1 MIRTIRAALFILALV
16 PALAVAQ
23 QSDSAGKKSK
33 SDSAGKKSKSDSAKK
48 ADPAKRLEKAAAL
61 PLFATRTPLEF
72 TLAADFR
79 ALSRDRDT
87 LSKKLYPGTIK
98 VLREP
103 GGTDT
108 VRIPVQLRTRGHFR
122 LLQRN
127 CPFIP
132 LRVEF
137 WKDSVKKTPF
147 EGQSDLKL
155 VTHCRDDGRYQ
166 QYVYAEEMVYRIHNL
181 VTPLSF
187 RSRLSSVSYTDTT
200 GKSLGKF
207 PAFFI
212 EDERDVARRNGGKIP
227 ELRGALW
234 DDLDPVESARFAL
247 FEYMIGNTD
256 FSIYALHNVRILA
269 AEGARYAPIAY
280 DFDFSGLVSAHYAT
294 PDPRLGIK
302 DVRTRLYRGGC
313 SLNEHVPKVA
323 ADLLSLKPAVLAAYD
338 SVPGINR
345 NTVKDAKYFLNEFF
359 DQVREPR
366 ELKSMII
373 DRCNRNPGI

>member
-1 MIRTIRAALFILALV
+1 MIRLICVALGTF
-16 PALAVAQ
+16 ALAPVLGAAQ
-23 QSDSAGKKSK
+23 SADSSSKKK
-33 SDSAGKKSKSDSAKK
+33 P

-61 PLFATRTPLEF
+61 PLFATRTPFEF

-79 ALSRDRDT
+79 TLSRDRDT
-87 LSKKLYPGTIK
+87 LSTKRYPGTIK
-98 VLREP
+98 VLREA

-108 VRIPVQLRTRGHFR
+108 LRIPVQLRTRGHFR

-132 LRVEF
+132 LRIEF
-137 WKDSVKKTPF
+137 AKDSVKKTPF

-155 VTHCRDDGRYQ
+155 VTHCRDDDRYK
-166 QYVYAEEMVYRIHNL
+166 QYVYAEEMVYRVHNL

-187 RSRLSSVSYTDTT
+187 RSRLSSVTYSDTT

-212 EDERDVARRNGGKIP
+212 EDERDVGRRNGGKIQ

-234 DDLDPVESARFAL
+234 DDLDQVEATRFAL
-247 FEYMIGNTD
+247 LEYMIGNTD
-256 FSIYALHNVRILA
+256 FSIYALHNVRILT
-269 AEGARYAPIAY
+269 AEGTRYAPIAY
-280 DFDFSGLVSAHYAT
+280 DFDFSGLVNAHYAT
-294 PDPRLGIK
+294 ADPRLNLR

-323 ADLLSLKPAVLAAYD
+323 AEMLSLKAAVLAVYD
-338 SVPGINR
+338 SVPGMNR
-345 NTVKDAKYFLNEFF
+345 NVVRDAKYYLNEFF
-359 DQVREPR
+359 DLLRDQR
-366 ELKSMII
+366 ELKSMVM
-373 DRCNRNPGI
+373 DRCNRNPGL